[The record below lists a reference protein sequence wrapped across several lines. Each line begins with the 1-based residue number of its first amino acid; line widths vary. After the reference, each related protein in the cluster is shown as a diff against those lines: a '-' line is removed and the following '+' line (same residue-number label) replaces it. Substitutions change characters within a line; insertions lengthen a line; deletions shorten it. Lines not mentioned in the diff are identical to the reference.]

1 MKQLIAFG
9 ECRYKPSC
17 TNSEYITW
25 KRRQKRE
32 VTKYLNLIADTVP
45 IIHDQLYLT
54 RCERPTC
61 IPHLRRFFTSFQ
73 LCSDFPGDP
82 DAAESLLLDLG
93 MTHVLSISS
102 AQLPKPDLPL
112 FNHCFIDIPNNA
124 REALLLEL
132 PTACKFISDAIS
144 SGGQVL
150 VQCRV
155 ELRACIIV
163 CAYCKS
169 CSCPFCRKIST

>member
-17 TNSEYITW
+17 TSGEYITW
-25 KRRQKRE
+25 KRRQRRE

-45 IIHDQLYLT
+45 IIHDQLYLS
-54 RCERPTC
+54 RCE
-61 IPHLRRFFTSFQ
+61 HLPCVIQLHRSLRAFTY
-73 LCSDFPGDP
+73 SDFPGDP

-102 AQLPKPDLPL
+102 AQLPKPNLPL

-132 PTACKFISDAIS
+132 PTACKFIGDAIA

-163 CAYCKS
+163 CAYCES
-169 CSCPFCRKIST
+169 FSRFRFCALSI